1 MLNTIN
7 IMGRLTGEPE
17 VKELATGRNYCRFS
31 IACDRDFASGDEKV
45 TDFFD
50 VVAFGKS
57 CDFIAKYFH
66 KGNLIALTGRM
77 EMRKYTD
84 TDGVK
89 RIAYTIMTDHAYFC
103 ESRGAKSEA
112 GDAAAAAAAPSKPAE
127 AAPMLD
133 VEGDDLPF

>member
-7 IMGRLTGEPE
+7 IMGRLTMDPE
-17 VKELATGRNYCRFS
+17 VKALATGRNYCRFS
-31 IACDRDFASGDEKV
+31 IACDRDFAPEGEEKA

-50 VVAFGKS
+50 VIAFGKS
-57 CDFIAKYFH
+57 SDFIAKFFH

-84 TDGVK
+84 KEGVK
-89 RIAYTIMTDHAYFC
+89 RTSYTIMTDHAYFC
-103 ESRGAKSEA
+103 ESKAARTGNAETPTA
-112 GDAAAAAAAPSKPAE
+112 PAQAQAQDAP
-127 AAPMLD
+127 LD

>member
-17 VKELATGRNYCRFS
+17 VKEMATGRNYCRFS
-31 IACDRDFASGDEKV
+31 IACDRDFSGGDEKI

-50 VVAFGKS
+50 VIAFGKS
-57 CDFIAKYFH
+57 CDFITKYFH

-84 TDGVK
+84 KEGVK
-89 RIAYTIMTDHAYFC
+89 RTAYTIMTDHAYFC
-103 ESRGAKSEA
+103 EGKSARTESA
-112 GDAAAAAAAPSKPAE
+112 AAESGDAPKPVEAAAQLE
-127 AAPMLD
+127 I
-133 VEGDDLPF
+133 EGEELPF